1 MSDTQEKL
9 QAGEEGP
16 LKTMWLETHL
26 GDRYE
31 LPSMLAVQIS
41 AAHSLLDWSEAS
53 SITLVNISEAVLV
66 VPKRVIKRAGVG
78 ERCFWEAE

>member
-1 MSDTQEKL
+1 MPDTQEKL

-16 LKTMWLETHL
+16 LKKMWLETHL

-31 LPSMLAVQIS
+31 LPNMPPVQIA
-41 AAHSLLDWSEAS
+41 AAHSLLDWTDAS

-66 VPKRVIKRAGVG
+66 VPKRIIKRAGVG
-78 ERCFWEAE
+78 DRCFWEAE

>member
-1 MSDTQEKL
+1 
-9 QAGEEGP
+9 
-16 LKTMWLETHL
+16 
-26 GDRYE
+26 
-31 LPSMLAVQIS
+31 MLAVQIS
-41 AAHSLLDWSEAS
+41 AAHSLLDWSEAN